1 MTHDPTPSDY
11 LQRERARAESQRA
24 WSTPRRERD
33 GYPHPGEPQQAVD
46 DRLFQATGES
56 YGQDPDP
63 YRRQAQG
70 PYTQGLP
77 VQNQPQQQPYDD
89 RGRPYGHPAP
99 YGQEAQG
106 PYSQPVQQ
114 PEPTGQQPYYPSGSG
129 QPAHQTGSYPP
140 VGQGYPQPDAFGQ
153 STGQHPTG
161 SFSPAD
167 GYPRTG
173 AYAQPQTGHDSYPG
187 LSEGYSDPRYSDPR
201 YSDPGYSERNYFAA
215 RRSGAA
221 YTALVF
227 AIILTLGVIGGE
239 IVSTMLSTSMLT
251 VPGIELGSPT
261 IGLIGLIGLGTRVVL
276 SVLVIVLA
284 GVGLSATRPQGAG
297 KAGRAVAGAAAAF
310 GYLHLLLAIAT
321 AARAAIY
328 YLQFGDGDRA
338 VLLLQ
343 LFNWS

>member
-1 MTHDPTPSDY
+1 VTHDPTPSDY

-33 GYPHPGEPQQAVD
+33 GYPHPGEPQQVVD
-46 DRLFQATGES
+46 DGLFQATGES

-99 YGQEAQG
+99 YGQEAQR

-187 LSEGYSDPRYSDPR
+187 LSEGYSDPR